1 MEGSAMAF
9 YDGFTDPTNFV
20 ISFTRNPKE
29 DFGVFSKGY
38 TLAANRLA
46 GFLFEAQRFSDYEAY
61 PIVFL
66 YRHAIELSLK
76 HIIYTSAKL
85 AAFKHLDDVDRGLQN
100 SHDLKRLSGIVATL
114 LATLFP
120 KDAGLRQAIAMVTET
135 CREFSEIDPRS
146 DGYRYPI
153 NREGQVS
160 TNRHQVVN
168 LRAFADRMS
177 AVLED
182 LDTVHFGLNIET
194 DKAQEV
200 YEAIESLLSSAA
212 KGEEP

>member
-1 MEGSAMAF
+1 MAF
-9 YDGFTDPTNFV
+9 YDEFSDPTNFV
-20 ISFTRNPKE
+20 ISFTRNPME

-38 TLAANRLA
+38 ALAANRLA
-46 GFLFEAQRFSDYEAY
+46 GFLLEAQQFSDYEAY

-76 HIIYTSAKL
+76 HIIYTWSKL
-85 AAFKHLDDVDRGLQN
+85 AAFKHLDEVDRGLQN
-100 SHDLKRLSGIVATL
+100 SHDIKRLSGIVATL

-120 KDAGLRQAIAMVTET
+120 KDEGLRQAIAMVTKT
-135 CREFSEIDPRS
+135 CHEFWEIDPRS

-153 NREGQVS
+153 NTEGQRS
-160 TNRHQVVN
+160 TKRHQVVN

-200 YEAIESLLSSAA
+200 CEAIESLLSAAA